1 MDRDPV
7 NSSMIASIGYDQS
20 SGTVEIE
27 FRSNG
32 QVWQYYDVPEITY
45 NEVRMAGSLGKSFH
59 AMIKNQFK
67 EARVG

>member
-1 MDRDPV
+1 MDRDTV
-7 NSSMIASIGYDQS
+7 DSSMIASIGYDQS

-45 NEVRMAGSLGKSFH
+45 NEIRMAGSLGKSFY

-67 EARVG
+67 EARIG

>member
-1 MDRDPV
+1 MERDPV
-7 NSSMIASIGYDQS
+7 DSSNIASIGYDQS

-32 QVWQYYDVPEITY
+32 QIWQYYDVPEIIY
-45 NEVRMAGSLGKSFH
+45 NEFRIAESLGKAFH

-67 EARVG
+67 AARVG